1 MQSTPWNKP
10 DVTLTQAQQGRKNV
24 KRIDLYKQ
32 KLKAAKAELPMRK
45 RQYNSAQ
52 RYLSKT
58 LETINILEKKIVN
71 MAKY

>member
-1 MQSTPWNKP
+1 M
-10 DVTLTQAQQGRKNV
+10 TLTQAQQKGKNV

-58 LETINILEKKIVN
+58 YQTINILEKKIEHL
-71 MAKY
+71 AKH